1 LLRRGNFALYSR
13 RIYVGLYY
21 REYGDL
27 ADKATWVYFNES
39 KICLSQAPENQSK
52 SLNIL
57 HIIRGLANSS
67 GTTHIVNPLA
77 EAQGRLGHIVR
88 VLYVDKPPMPAVLP
102 DSKLVASRGF
112 ALSLPLDNPG
122 FSWDLARAMKAEV
135 SMADVVHVHAV
146 WNFPTWWAM
155 RTADRIGVPYI
166 VAPQGSFDP
175 WALGLNA
182 MGKRLY
188 GYFTERP
195 LLQRAAALQALTVKE
210 AAQFRAAGL
219 RAPVHVI
226 PNGIA
231 GDLFVRR
238 RPSALAQRLGLASD
252 ERVLLFLSRVHPKKG
267 LDVLLPAFLKLR
279 ERHRV
284 TLVVAGSDRG
294 SGHLE
299 TMRALSMKLGLGD
312 SVRFI
317 GEVAGEEK
325 LDLIQSADAFALIS
339 HSEGLP
345 VAAVEALGAGLPSV
359 LSSECNLPEVEA
371 CRAGWVVPPNQG
383 DAASALIELF
393 DDPVEAAARGR
404 RAAEMV
410 QKDYTWQGIAAR
422 TLDLYRE
429 LTRTRAGSV
438 G

>member
-1 LLRRGNFALYSR
+1 MWGRSNVIR
-13 RIYVGLYY
+13 
-21 REYGDL
+21 
-27 ADKATWVYFNES
+27 AD
-39 KICLSQAPENQSK
+39 APR
-52 SLNIL
+52 IL
-57 HIIRGLANSS
+57 HVIRGLANSS
-67 GTTHIVNPLA
+67 GTTHIVIPLA
-77 EAQGRLGHIVR
+77 EAQSGMGADVSVFHVAKPGEPSLSAARNRVR
-88 VLYVDKPPMPAVLP
+88 SVCFPMSV
-102 DSKLVASRGF
+102 
-112 ALSLPLDNPG
+112 PLDNPG
-122 FSWDLARAMKAEV
+122 LSCAFARTVEREIEFF
-135 SMADVVHVHAV
+135 DVVHVHAV
-146 WNFPTWWAM
+146 WNFPTWWTM

-188 GYFTERP
+188 GFCTERP

-219 RAPVHVI
+219 SAPAHVI
-226 PNGIA
+226 PNGIP
-231 GDLFVRR
+231 GDLFNRR
-238 RPSALAQRLGLASD
+238 RPAALGTRFGLGSD

-267 LDVLLPAFLKLR
+267 LDILLPAFRKLR
-279 ERHRV
+279 DKHRV

-299 TMRALSMKLGLGD
+299 AMRSLSMELGVDD

-317 GEVAGEEK
+317 GEVAGEDK

-359 LSSECNLPEVEA
+359 ISSECNLPEVDTY
-371 CRAGWVVPPNQG
+371 RAGWVVAPNV
-383 DAASALIELF
+383 DAAAAALMDLF

-410 QKDYTWQGIAAR
+410 QKDYTWEGIAAR
-422 TLDLYRE
+422 TLELYRE
-429 LTRTRAGSV
+429 VIRVRARV
-438 G
+438 VE